1 MKWLVVAVML
11 VNAGFSQTKQLA
23 KDVPSKQ
30 PTIYIG
36 MELQLG
42 MSRDWVITHLTATC
56 NVVKLKGE
64 GMGDTWMVVDKD
76 DPSTIIG
83 NLGFIGGKL
92 TYASRSWTQGNE
104 DIYAFAQALWGAMA
118 QIYKED
124 QHVCSFD
131 VPTSR
136 SPTAEMSYVR
146 LYCGP
151 KRINIETTNVI
162 NGTGKGHYAAI
173 GEVLSSEKNR

>member
-1 MKWLVVAVML
+1 MKWLAVAMML
-11 VNAGFSQTKQLA
+11 VNAGFSQTKPLTQ
-23 KDVPSKQ
+23 DVPSKQ

-42 MSRDWVITHLTATC
+42 MSRDGVITRLAATYR
-56 NVVKLKGE
+56 VVKVQGE
-64 GMGDTWMVVDKD
+64 EGDTWIVEEKN
-76 DPSTIIG
+76 DPITIIG
-83 NLGFIGGKL
+83 ALGFTAGKL

-104 DIYAFAQALWGAMA
+104 DTYAFAQALWGAMA
-118 QIYKED
+118 QIDKED
-124 QHVCSFD
+124 QHACSFS

-151 KRINIETTNVI
+151 KRIDIETTNVF
-162 NGTGKGHYAAI
+162 NGTGKGHYASI
-173 GEVLSSEKNR
+173 GEVLSSEKYR